1 MVIFLLK
8 QKGKRT
14 AFEKVGLPH
23 IFQLSN
29 DSTVED
35 IFNIISSALKV
46 PVHGISIHQ
55 ETLDDEHTTCIKCR
69 SSMPCTCKFHHS
81 DAVPLDPHYIY
92 PIEILHGRSD
102 FVVSREQLN
111 YDEKSLKTHESDFT
125 LENLI
130 R

>member
-1 MVIFLLK
+1 M
-8 QKGKRT
+8 
-14 AFEKVGLPH
+14 
-23 IFQLSN
+23 
-29 DSTVED
+29 
-35 IFNIISSALKV
+35 
-46 PVHGISIHQ
+46 HQ
-55 ETLDDEHTTCIKCR
+55 ETLDNEHTTCIKCR

-92 PIEILHGRSD
+92 PIEILHSRSD

-130 R
+130 RSSMEPETLKDIKCEKCNTVSEFRIKTLYYNLPNILVF